1 MIGHYSLRIAFE
13 CYVVKSGEKWGL
25 QSSADYNLRKYC
37 IYLSVNQ
44 NFQTYFFPVFFDGR
58 YDTKYFKILKCQPVS
73 TNLHMTYE
81 NEINNWQNSLL
92 LQILIRS
99 EQYFLFSFKNFRIII
114 CKLKIKYALFSKIWE
129 SVTYNWV
136 CLTIVKLCDISNV
149 LHLPLKNDQ

>member
-1 MIGHYSLRIAFE
+1 MIGHFSLRIAFK
-13 CYVVKSGEKWGL
+13 CYVVKSEAYNRVRTTIDCTIGE
-25 QSSADYNLRKYC
+25 STVFT
-37 IYLSVNQ
+37 YLS
-44 NFQTYFFPVFFDGR
+44 
-58 YDTKYFKILKCQPVS
+58 TKTSKHISILSFLMEDMILKCQPVS
-73 TNLHMTYE
+73 TKHMTYE